1 MGFHGC
7 AADSTV
13 IGIKSIC
20 LCLLLPVCGLGQ
32 SPLTALSA
40 GDAVERALR
49 QHPILTADRARVQVA
64 EGRRQQ
70 LSLRPNPRL
79 YLQNENARVGGG
91 SSPFRFSQETD
102 TFAYASQVFESAG
115 KRDRRVELATEILRG
130 RQLEVDDRRARI
142 ALNVLNAYWAAAGAQ
157 RIRDVLKN
165 NLAILEQAVEYHRHR
180 VREGAAAEVDLIRI
194 NLEKEQVSVQFENAR
209 QESRRLR
216 LQLFREMGEPDQAG
230 VALTGDLEA
239 IDPVPAPSIDE
250 ALRRRPDL
258 RLAQQSIEQAK
269 ASTRLEQ
276 ANARPDPEV
285 LFGYKRTVGFN
296 TVIAGLQLSLPFRN
310 RNQGSIASSLAE
322 QRAAE
327 FDLQSAVLAARSDIL
342 SAQSEV
348 EQKRQLLA
356 GTFPRIRAEAQDIA
370 RIARAVQREGAGDL
384 LRLLDAERANLQ
396 TELLYVQTLIEYRL
410 ALTNL
415 QAVTGMLP

>member
-142 ALNVLNAYWAAAGAQ
+142 ALNVLNAYGP
-157 RIRDVLKN
+157 L
-165 NLAILEQAVEYHRHR
+165 
-180 VREGAAAEVDLIRI
+180 
-194 NLEKEQVSVQFENAR
+194 
-209 QESRRLR
+209 
-216 LQLFREMGEPDQAG
+216 
-230 VALTGDLEA
+230 
-239 IDPVPAPSIDE
+239 PAPSGSGMFSKTIW
-250 ALRRRPDL
+250 PFSS
-258 RLAQQSIEQAK
+258 RLWNTTATVFVK
-269 ASTRLEQ
+269 
-276 ANARPDPEV
+276 ARP
-285 LFGYKRTVGFN
+285 RRW
-296 TVIAGLQLSLPFRN
+296 I
-310 RNQGSIASSLAE
+310 
-322 QRAAE
+322 
-327 FDLQSAVLAARSDIL
+327 
-342 SAQSEV
+342 
-348 EQKRQLLA
+348 
-356 GTFPRIRAEAQDIA
+356 
-370 RIARAVQREGAGDL
+370 
-384 LRLLDAERANLQ
+384 
-396 TELLYVQTLIEYRL
+396 
-410 ALTNL
+410 
-415 QAVTGMLP
+415 